1 VTAMEFS
8 TPTGTI
14 GDVLLPGLSGSL
26 LSANGSSI
34 GLVNGEAHGVPGG
47 KYRLIT
53 NGTANGTNGTTTAS
67 APPAQYSGNAAGT
80 LSASALVLGAAALAW
95 LV

>member
-1 VTAMEFS
+1 MEFS
-8 TPTGTI
+8 TPTGTV

-34 GLVNGEAHGVPGG
+34 ALVNGEAHGVPGG
-47 KYRLIT
+47 NYRLIT
-53 NGTANGTNGTTTAS
+53 NGTTNGINGTTTAS
-67 APPAQYSGNAAGT
+67 APPAQYSGNGAAT
-80 LSASALVLGAAALAW
+80 ISASALALGAAVFAW